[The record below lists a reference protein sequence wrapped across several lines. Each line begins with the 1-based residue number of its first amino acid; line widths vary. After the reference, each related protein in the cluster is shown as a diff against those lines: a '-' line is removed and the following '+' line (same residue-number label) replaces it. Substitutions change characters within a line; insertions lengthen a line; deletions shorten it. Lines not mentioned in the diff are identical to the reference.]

1 MEELLGVLVQVED
14 LAGEVGAEVTE
25 EYMLAE
31 RVNFYEVRTV
41 SSFVFRK

>member
-1 MEELLGVLVQVED
+1 MEELLDVLVQVED
-14 LAGEVGAEVTE
+14 LAGEVKAEVEE

-31 RVNFYEVRTV
+31 RVNFYEVRIS